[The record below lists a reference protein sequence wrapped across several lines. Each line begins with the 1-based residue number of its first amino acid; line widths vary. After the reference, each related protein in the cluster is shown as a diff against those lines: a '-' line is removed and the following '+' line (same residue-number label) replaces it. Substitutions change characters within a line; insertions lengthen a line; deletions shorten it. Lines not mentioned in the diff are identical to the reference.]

1 MSLKDKV
8 SVARR
13 FQRSVRIDTDLGS
26 NDSLKGFICPETSL
40 DVLRAMSLHIAEHK
54 HGAFTWTGP
63 YGSGKSSLVVALSEL
78 LSGKRTGRKA
88 AAKIINVEIAE
99 TLWAALPPKRGGWR
113 IVPVVGRRGNPAE
126 IIGDAL
132 VAAGIVEESPTTWNE
147 KNVVEA
153 LSSFAAASTH
163 HGGVVLFIDEMG
175 KFLEAAAIEGNDVY
189 IFQELAEIAS
199 RSNGRFIVVGILHQA
214 FEEYG
219 RRLSRE
225 MRDEWTKIQGRFI
238 DLSVNAAG
246 EEQVDLLSRAIE
258 IQGTVPSMGGIAK
271 TVVDVIRLQRPN
283 TSPLFVQTLEACWP
297 LHPITACLLG
307 PISKRRFGQNQ
318 RSLFG
323 FLNSS
328 EGVGFQDFLE
338 TAKEDDLY
346 EPHQL
351 WDYLRINLEPA
362 ILASPD
368 GHRWALAVDA
378 LDRCEGLGGSELQ
391 VQVLKTIALVDL
403 FRERSGLVPN
413 LTLIRSS
420 FCDRFTNTDIDETL
434 EQLRQWSF
442 IIYRKHLDAYAVYAG
457 SDFDIEKAVETAI
470 YDIREIDFEILKVLA
485 GLQPILAKRH
495 FHQTGTLRWFDVDLS
510 SANSLHEKVKDY
522 CPSKGTVGQ
531 FVLVIPTENETEEA
545 VRTVC
550 AAAVAQSMSHLAIVG
565 ISKRAWAI
573 RDRARELIAVEEV
586 RQESPELA
594 GDSVARREVD
604 ARLASLQGALE
615 IELARA
621 FDSSE
626 WHSAK
631 SSPQYLHFSQL
642 NGLASRLSDDLFP
655 DAPRLINELVNRHKP
670 SSSAVAAQN
679 ILLKHMVSNETLP
692 QLGIEGFAAE
702 KGLYVSLLESTKLH
716 RQNGDHW
723 IFAKPSEDG
732 VDPGNLTALWQETE
746 TFLEENRDRSIAMSE
761 IYEIWRQPPFGVRDG
776 LMPVLAIAVI
786 LSCKEN
792 LALYREGIYQ
802 AVFKDIDTEYL
813 SMDPKCI
820 QIRWMDLSER
830 SRDLLSGMAELVR
843 ELDPANLLQD
853 LRPIDVARGLISIFD
868 RLEPWTLR
876 TNQLSKNAYR
886 LREIFKK
893 ANDPNQLIFDDL
905 PEYSIAQQVPLC
917 GDGSEQIVANVRD
930 GLRELVSAYPAMIQR
945 FYAVMLSEL
954 GVPNDSMRSLSDLAV
969 RAENI
974 KGVAGDFK
982 LDALAGRLANFSGAK
997 DEIEGLASLIAGK
1010 PLGAWIDTDVD
1021 RATIDAAKLCQQ
1033 FNQAEA
1039 FAHVK
1044 GRNDKRQV
1052 MAIVMNVNGSPRPL
1066 IKEFDVGD
1074 ADKPAVKN
1082 VVDALEKILTKTGK
1096 TPRNV
1101 VLAALAEISA
1111 QYMSDLN
1118 EPSSKD
1124 DEEWERHA

>member
-26 NDSLKGFICPETSL
+26 NDALKGFICPETSL
-40 DVLRAMSLHIAEHK
+40 DVLRAMSLHVAEHK

-63 YGSGKSSLVVALSEL
+63 YGSGKSSLVVALSAL
-78 LSGKRTGRKA
+78 LSGKRTGREA
-88 AAKIINVEIAE
+88 AAKIINVEMAE
-99 TLWAALPPKRGGWR
+99 TLWAAMPPKHGGWR

-132 VAAGIVEESPTTWNE
+132 VAAGIVEQRPATWDE

-153 LSSFAAASTH
+153 LSSYAAASTY

-175 KFLEAAAIEGNDVY
+175 KFLEAAALEGNDVY

-225 MRDEWTKIQGRFI
+225 MRDEWTKIQGRYI

-258 IQGTVPSMGGIAK
+258 IDGVAPSMGGIAK
-271 TVVDVIRLQRPN
+271 TVVDVIRLQWPN

-328 EGVGFQDFLE
+328 EAVGFQDFLE

-378 LDRCEGLGGSELQ
+378 LDRCEGFGGSELH

-420 FCDRFTNTDIDETL
+420 FCDRFPKTEVEEAL
-434 EQLRQWSF
+434 EQLKQWSF
-442 IIYRKHLDAYAVYAG
+442 IIYRKHLDAYAVFAG
-457 SDFDIEKAVETAI
+457 SDFDIENAVETAL

-485 GLQPILAKRH
+485 SLQPILAKRH

-510 SANSLHEKVKDY
+510 PANSLHEKVKVY

-545 VRTVC
+545 VGTIC

-626 WHSAK
+626 WHTI
-631 SSPQYLHFSQL
+631 SS
-642 NGLASRLSDDLFP
+642 
-655 DAPRLINELVNRHKP
+655 
-670 SSSAVAAQN
+670 
-679 ILLKHMVSNETLP
+679 
-692 QLGIEGFAAE
+692 
-702 KGLYVSLLESTKLH
+702 
-716 RQNGDHW
+716 
-723 IFAKPSEDG
+723 
-732 VDPGNLTALWQETE
+732 
-746 TFLEENRDRSIAMSE
+746 
-761 IYEIWRQPPFGVRDG
+761 
-776 LMPVLAIAVI
+776 
-786 LSCKEN
+786 
-792 LALYREGIYQ
+792 
-802 AVFKDIDTEYL
+802 
-813 SMDPKCI
+813 
-820 QIRWMDLSER
+820 
-830 SRDLLSGMAELVR
+830 
-843 ELDPANLLQD
+843 
-853 LRPIDVARGLISIFD
+853 
-868 RLEPWTLR
+868 
-876 TNQLSKNAYR
+876 
-886 LREIFKK
+886 
-893 ANDPNQLIFDDL
+893 
-905 PEYSIAQQVPLC
+905 
-917 GDGSEQIVANVRD
+917 
-930 GLRELVSAYPAMIQR
+930 
-945 FYAVMLSEL
+945 
-954 GVPNDSMRSLSDLAV
+954 
-969 RAENI
+969 
-974 KGVAGDFK
+974 
-982 LDALAGRLANFSGAK
+982 
-997 DEIEGLASLIAGK
+997 
-1010 PLGAWIDTDVD
+1010 
-1021 RATIDAAKLCQQ
+1021 
-1033 FNQAEA
+1033 
-1039 FAHVK
+1039 
-1044 GRNDKRQV
+1044 
-1052 MAIVMNVNGSPRPL
+1052 
-1066 IKEFDVGD
+1066 
-1074 ADKPAVKN
+1074 
-1082 VVDALEKILTKTGK
+1082 
-1096 TPRNV
+1096 
-1101 VLAALAEISA
+1101 
-1111 QYMSDLN
+1111 
-1118 EPSSKD
+1118 
-1124 DEEWERHA
+1124 